1 MLTRLYI
8 DNYKCLVNFD
18 LRLGREHLLMG
29 GNGSG
34 KSTVLEVLSALRRLL
49 HRGGMVGEFLPAST
63 LTRWQRRTRQ
73 TFELEASFDEASQY
87 RYRLEVEHGLEG
99 GGSQIAREELHL
111 NGAPLFESVPGGD
124 VRAIQLYQAAHL
136 SAQFLRSAFEPV
148 LPYIPESYQD
158 IRRFH
163 RWFSRLFVV
172 RIDPRRMT
180 GRSEKEESSP
190 TEDLSNFAS
199 WYRQLTQERLDAVV
213 NLRDS
218 LREIFDGFDGLVL
231 RSAGE
236 GVRTLRSLW
245 KRGEGGSGSHA
256 TDEYAFEELSDGQR
270 ALIGLYT
277 LLQAL
282 SEGGGT
288 LCIDEPDNFVALR
301 EIQPFLQALREQER
315 TQTLVVSHH
324 PEIINLLAPGSGL
337 RFERIAGGPVRVSPF
352 QAPSGAA
359 VTPAE
364 LVARGWEDGQ

>member
-49 HRGGMVGEFLPAST
+49 QGGGMVKEFFPATT
-63 LTRWQRRTRQ
+63 LTRWQQRTRQ
-73 TFELEASFDEASQY
+73 TFELEVSLDAQSQY
-87 RYRLEVEHGLEG
+87 RYRLEVEHDLEW
-99 GGSQIAREELHL
+99 SSSRVAREELHL
-111 NGAPLFESVPGGD
+111 NGSPLYASDREGAV
-124 VRAIQLYQAAHL
+124 QLYQAAHPDAL
-136 SAQFLRSAFEPV
+136 FLRSAFEPV

-158 IRRFH
+158 IRRFQ
-163 RWFSRLFVV
+163 RWLSRLFVV
-172 RIDPRRMT
+172 RIDPKRMT
-180 GRSEKEESSP
+180 GRSEREETAP
-190 TEDLSNFAS
+190 AEDLSNFAS

-213 NLRDS
+213 SLRDS

-231 RSAGE
+231 KSAGE
-236 GVRTLRSLW
+236 GIRTLRSLW
-245 KRGEGGSGSHA
+245 KRSEGGSGSHA

-315 TQTLVVSHH
+315 TQTLVISHH
-324 PEIINLLAPGSGL
+324 PEIINLLATGAGL
-337 RFERIAGGPVRVSPF
+337 RFERISGGPVRINPF
-352 QAPSGAA
+352 KAPSGAA